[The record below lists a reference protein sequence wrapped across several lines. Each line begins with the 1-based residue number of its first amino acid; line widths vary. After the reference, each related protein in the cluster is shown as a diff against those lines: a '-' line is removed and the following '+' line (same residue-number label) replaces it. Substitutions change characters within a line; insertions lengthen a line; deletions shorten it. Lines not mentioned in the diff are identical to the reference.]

1 MQRRQLLS
9 GLGLSVFSAPLIAS
23 AKPVQPPQHYDEQAD
38 VVIIGTGAA
47 GSSAAARAAELGLS
61 VIVLE
66 KLRVGGG
73 STTLCNGGFAVW
85 GTDIQEAKGIKDS
98 PELFEKEMLSM
109 GKVNDPELVHRF
121 VTETLPTYKWAKGL
135 GVEFR
140 DVTTGAGMSVPRQH
154 LTRPPQMLKI
164 FNDLAKAK
172 GAKFVYG
179 TPAER
184 LIVNDSGRVVGVV
197 AKTKNGTRTYHA
209 RRGVVIAAGGWAQ
222 SKEFLRRFSPD
233 AENALKLGGLGNTG
247 DGSRMAWALGADLLD
262 VTYTKPTYGFN
273 PNTKTSAFVM
283 YNGAIIVNLDGKRY
297 ADESLPYKTLGTI
310 TLKEKDGIG
319 IQVYDS
325 AIHERAQKD
334 ALANTDYLK
343 KNGELYEAAT
353 IEELAEKIG
362 LPAKALKQTVA
373 TYNEGLSQGKDEFGR
388 TSLSAG
394 GGKPTPI
401 EKAPFYAFRATSVLL
416 STYCGARIDVN
427 ARVINVFG
435 EPIEGLWAAGE
446 GTGSVHGA
454 AYMSGTSVGKA
465 VVFGKLA
472 AESIAKTKAA

>member
-1 MQRRQLLS
+1 
-9 GLGLSVFSAPLIAS
+9 
-23 AKPVQPPQHYDEQAD
+23 
-38 VVIIGTGAA
+38 
-47 GSSAAARAAELGLS
+47 
-61 VIVLE
+61 
-66 KLRVGGG
+66 
-73 STTLCNGGFAVW
+73 
-85 GTDIQEAKGIKDS
+85 
-98 PELFEKEMLSM
+98 
-109 GKVNDPELVHRF
+109 
-121 VTETLPTYKWAKGL
+121 
-135 GVEFR
+135 
-140 DVTTGAGMSVPRQH
+140 
-154 LTRPPQMLKI
+154 
-164 FNDLAKAK
+164 
-172 GAKFVYG
+172 
-179 TPAER
+179 
-184 LIVNDSGRVVGVV
+184 
-197 AKTKNGTRTYHA
+197 
-209 RRGVVIAAGGWAQ
+209 
-222 SKEFLRRFSPD
+222 
-233 AENALKLGGLGNTG
+233 
-247 DGSRMAWALGADLLD
+247 MAWALGADLLD

-446 GTGSVHGA
+446 GTGGVHGA